1 VSEADMHGAGPT
13 NATLERT
20 RDEVLRAAHPLPP
33 DEEALAAISPM
44 MRVAS
49 SSRLSAHECSPA
61 RPGYRRYRI
70 FRLRG

>member
-20 RDEVLRAAHPLPP
+20 RDEVLRAA
-33 DEEALAAISPM
+33 LAAISPM

-49 SSRLSAHECSPA
+49 SSRRSAHECSPA